1 VQNDREV
8 YKTRFGDRR
17 ETAARAGCA
26 RELSDARL
34 NEQAASHA
42 AGADTGPLDNRMT
55 IPPEI
60 QSFILHSID
69 SIAHL
74 EALLLLREQRQ
85 AAWNCPAVAQRLYVP
100 PPQCE
105 AILERLHELGFLTLS
120 DDGYRF
126 AGGPEIDAMIGTVAE
141 LYATQLIPVTNL
153 IHSKPRRVQQF
164 ADAFK
169 LRKDS

>member
-1 VQNDREV
+1 MPQGS
-8 YKTRFGDRR
+8 T
-17 ETAARAGCA
+17 
-26 RELSDARL
+26 
-34 NEQAASHA
+34 
-42 AGADTGPLDNRMT
+42 TGPSDNRLT
-55 IPPEI
+55 IPLEI

-85 AAWNCPAVAQRLYVP
+85 AAWRSPAVAQRLYVP

-105 AILERLHELGFLTLS
+105 MILERLHELGFLTRS
-120 DDGYRF
+120 DEGYRF
-126 AGGPEIDAMIGTVAE
+126 TAGSEIDAMIGTVAE
-141 LYATQLIPVTNL
+141 LYTTQLIPVTNL
-153 IHSKPRRVQQF
+153 IHSKPKRVQQF